1 VYFAVILFIKERFL
15 PFQAAFFMIYLVKY
29 AGITPRESIMEY
41 LLAMDVLAFSSG
53 RLEETVNTYARQ
65 SPRGVVW
72 STRRI
77 GINVVPADWQNAFRP
92 A

>member
-1 VYFAVILFIKERFL
+1 
-15 PFQAAFFMIYLVKY
+15 MIYLVRY
-29 AGITPRESIMEY
+29 VEIILRESITAY
-41 LLAMDVLAFSSG
+41 LPATDVPVSSNG
-53 RLEETVNTYARQ
+53 RLEGIASTCAKR

-72 STRRI
+72 WTRRI